1 MTPLELYLRKHNSWV
16 EEDLEE
22 ERLYRHTSEEA
33 LQTEE
38 PEKLSSK
45 RDWEIQHRK

>member
-1 MTPLELYLRKHNSWV
+1 MSRRVTLSKLYLRKHNSWV

-33 LQTEE
+33 LQSEE
-38 PEKLSSK
+38 VE
-45 RDWEIQHRK
+45 

>member
-1 MTPLELYLRKHNSWV
+1 MSRRVTQSELYLRKHNSWV

-33 LQTEE
+33 LQSEE
-38 PEKLSSK
+38 AE
-45 RDWEIQHRK
+45 